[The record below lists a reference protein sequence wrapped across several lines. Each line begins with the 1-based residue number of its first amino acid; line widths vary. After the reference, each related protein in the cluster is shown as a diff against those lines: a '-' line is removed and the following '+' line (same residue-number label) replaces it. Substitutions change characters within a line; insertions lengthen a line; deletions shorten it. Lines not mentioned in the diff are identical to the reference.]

1 MEGEI
6 IHFQTSDYIKLSG
19 ILYKAKTNN
28 KKILI
33 STHGMATDCLKYRDE
48 KIAEEIE
55 KIQTDMLVYNNR
67 GKEIISYIKTEKGE
81 KKLGGTAFEDVEESY
96 YDIVGAIEFAK
107 KQGYKEIYLMG
118 HSLGATKTVYTYNKL
133 IDENKKEILENI
145 KGIILL
151 SLVDIPTATR
161 IYLNERFPEIL
172 TYAKNME
179 REKMENILMPEK
191 TFIHPIS
198 VKTFLKYAR
207 DYQKI
212 DFARYS
218 EKEYNF
224 ETLNKIEVPLMMRW
238 GNVNELILQKPED
251 LCKMLNEKITNT
263 KKDIGYI
270 DGANHSYTNKE
281 QELAES
287 IRKFLEKS

>member
-55 KIQTDMLVYNNR
+55 KIQTDMLEYNNR
-67 GKEIISYIKTEKGE
+67 GKEIISYIKTEKRE

-161 IYLNERFPEIL
+161 IYLNERFPEML

-238 GNVNELILQKPED
+238 GNINELILQKPED

-270 DGANHSYTNKE
+270 DGTDHSYTNKE